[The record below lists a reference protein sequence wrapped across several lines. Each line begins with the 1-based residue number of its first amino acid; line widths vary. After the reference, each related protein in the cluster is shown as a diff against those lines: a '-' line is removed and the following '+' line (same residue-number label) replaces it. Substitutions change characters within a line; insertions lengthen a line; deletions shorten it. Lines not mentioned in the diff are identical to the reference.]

1 MDNDLLCNFRKC
13 RKRLNTNA
21 WVTSCSHIF
30 CDDDGTREFNK
41 NLVCPACE
49 TDLSGKFDVI
59 RVDLQASEQFKSM
72 VLAGQK
78 PEVIMEICSRALAF
92 WTYQTHQ
99 EKMYQDYVANKAKEK
114 ATQLEQYYNQ
124 VLSKVQAELKSLKT
138 ERSNDKK
145 ELEDTKKQY
154 SELSER
160 LMEKNRQYLK
170 LQRMYDSLRRK
181 SITPAVLE
189 GRNDSSV
196 ESRGIAGQMSKHLF
210 EIPLGTGAELLR
222 RTSSA
227 ADVRYPAERDFN
239 VFEANIPQTS
249 ARAPSPSLRQGN
261 EAHDN
266 GTGKFTLD
274 FVGTPGIGR
283 RLGQKGLNNN

>member
-13 RKRLNTNA
+13 RKRLNTHA

-30 CDDDGTREFNK
+30 CDEDGTREFNK
-41 NLVCPACE
+41 SLVCPACE
-49 TDLSGKFDVI
+49 TNLSAKFDVI

-124 VLSKVQAELKSLKT
+124 VLSKVQTELNSLKT
-138 ERSNDKK
+138 QRSNDKK
-145 ELEDTKKQY
+145 ELEDTKKRY

-170 LQRMYDSLRRK
+170 LQGMYDSLRRK
-181 SITPAVLE
+181 SITPSVLE
-189 GRNDSSV
+189 GRGDSFL
-196 ESRGIAGQMSKHLF
+196 ERGGTTAQMKRVF
-210 EIPLGTGAELLR
+210 EIPLGTGADLLR
-222 RTSSA
+222 RTSST
-227 ADVRYPAERDFN
+227 ADVRYPAERDFH
-239 VFEANIPQTS
+239 VFEASVPQTS
-249 ARAPSPSLRQGN
+249 ARASSPSLRQVN
-261 EAHDN
+261 EADDN
-266 GTGKFTLD
+266 ETGKFTLD
-274 FVGTPGIGR
+274 FAGTPGISR
-283 RLGQKGLNNN
+283 RLGQKGNNNN